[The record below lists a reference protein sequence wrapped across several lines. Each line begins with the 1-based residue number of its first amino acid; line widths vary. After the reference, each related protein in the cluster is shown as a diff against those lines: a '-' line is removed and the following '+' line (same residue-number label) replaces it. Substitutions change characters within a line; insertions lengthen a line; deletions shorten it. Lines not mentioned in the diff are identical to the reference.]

1 MARASRIFIFC
12 LLMIVGTEATK
23 LRKLHARAHTA
34 HKMHDNLRFKK
45 KSVYKFGIP
54 GDTATGGGGGGG
66 PPPPLTP
73 GVQEK
78 EKIL

>member
-54 GDTATGGGGGGG
+54 GGTAPGGGGVASATH
-66 PPPPLTP
+66 P
-73 GVQEK
+73 
-78 EKIL
+78 I